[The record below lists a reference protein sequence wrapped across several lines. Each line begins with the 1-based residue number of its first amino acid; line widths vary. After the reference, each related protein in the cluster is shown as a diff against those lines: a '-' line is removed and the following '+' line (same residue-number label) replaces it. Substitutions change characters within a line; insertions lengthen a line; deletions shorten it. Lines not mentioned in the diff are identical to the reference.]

1 MNLTIY
7 QVDAF
12 AEEVFQGNPAA
23 VIPLEEWLPDETMQ
37 KIAMENNLSET
48 AFFCHSEKEY
58 KIRWFT
64 PLAEV
69 NLCGHATLASAHVL
83 FHHLGCNE
91 NEINFES
98 RSGLLT
104 VKRDSDKI
112 ILNFPSSKV
121 DAKYIPSNLKTAFGV
136 HPQDAFVGRD
146 DLMLIF
152 KKEADIINLTP
163 DFQKIIES
171 NVRGIICTA
180 RSENYD
186 FVSRFFAPAVGV
198 NEDPVTGSAH
208 TMLIPYWAKI
218 LNKKELVA
226 KQVSK
231 RGGILYC
238 KDLGDRVEIGGKAV
252 ILLAQP
258 FTIILKTGK
267 HRISG
272 LIPIIPKTKASLF
285 PGSSEHTMKC
295 LILKE
300 GRWSYVA
307 VKSSM

>member
-1 MNLTIY
+1 MKLTIY

-23 VIPLEEWLPDETMQ
+23 VIPLDEWLPDETMQ
-37 KIAMENNLSET
+37 KLAMENNLSET
-48 AFFCHSEKEY
+48 AFFCQSEQGY

-69 NLCGHATLASAHVL
+69 DLCGHATLASAHVL
-83 FHHLGCNE
+83 FHHLGFAE
-91 NEINFES
+91 NEIQFES

-112 ILNFPSSKV
+112 VLNFPASKV
-121 DAKYIPSNLKTAFGV
+121 ESKYVPTNLKTAFGV
-136 HPQDAFVGRD
+136 HPQEAFIGRD

-152 KKEADIINLTP
+152 KKEDDILHLNP
-163 DFQKIIES
+163 NFAKIIES
-171 NVRGIICTA
+171 NVRGVICTA

-186 FVSRFFAPAVGV
+186 FVSRFFAPVVGV

-208 TMLIPYWAKI
+208 TMLIPYWSNQ
-218 LNKKELVA
+218 LKKSELIA

-238 KDLGDRVEIGGKAV
+238 KDLGTRVEIGGKAV
-252 ILLAQP
+252 
-258 FTIILKTGK
+258 T
-267 HRISG
+267 
-272 LIPIIPKTKASLF
+272 
-285 PGSSEHTMKC
+285 
-295 LILKE
+295 
-300 GRWSYVA
+300 
-307 VKSSM
+307 